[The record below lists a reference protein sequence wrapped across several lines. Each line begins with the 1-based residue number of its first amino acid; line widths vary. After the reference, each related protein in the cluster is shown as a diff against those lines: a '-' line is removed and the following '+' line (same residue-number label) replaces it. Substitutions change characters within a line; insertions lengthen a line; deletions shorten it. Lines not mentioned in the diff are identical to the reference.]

1 MSYILDALRKSE
13 QQRLQG
19 EAPLLISTQIST
31 TMRKQPAFLLYGLV
45 AAIMICA
52 GILIGWLRPWQ
63 QDETKDAKDTAALSQ
78 YEEKLPQIAP
88 IPQPTSQPLQ
98 IEPEKARGPEP
109 VSPAQKSIPST
120 QVATKTDSMQQ
131 AMPVPV
137 PAPTKV
143 EAQPR
148 KSLSSADLTK
158 MPEQK
163 AHEQKA
169 HEQKVQ
175 EQKLDEAAT
184 PTTEKAI
191 PPSPEHSSTN
201 DTHSPTE
208 ETAPPHKIVAMTEL
222 PLSIQQEIPAMSI
235 SGHAYSSVAKERI
248 VGINDRLLQEGEYLA
263 PGLKLEQITEDGLV
277 FSYKKYLFRHS
288 L

>member
-19 EAPLLISTQIST
+19 VAPLLISTQIST
-31 TMRKQPAFLLYGLV
+31 TMRKQPAFLLYGFI

-120 QVATKTDSMQQ
+120 QVATKTDSIQ
-131 AMPVPV
+131 AMPVPA
-137 PAPTKV
+137 PAKV

-158 MPEQK
+158 MP
-163 AHEQKA
+163 EQKA

-191 PPSPEHSSTN
+191 PPSPEPSSTN